1 MHLRHSRFLSHTS
14 SSLTPLLVLM
24 LSWFSDQ
31 LLPGVPGEKNI
42 DLKTSIIET
51 ADFWKTPAF
60 SGNSPLILENLN
72 VKQFRRISEDEKC
85 LRQHPLFKTLTVNT
99 KCKENTRILRHLNS
113 AISSLPHSCREKPYA
128 RRSRYPYMAVQPE
141 LGALCN
147 MAGAVWSSVKLY
159 GPLHS
164 CLYLL
169 CLQSTSTTLTI
180 TGIVFEIWIWVL
192 WKLDWDQ

>member
-1 MHLRHSRFLSHTS
+1 MCLRHSKFLSCAS
-14 SSLTPLLVLM
+14 SSLTPLLLLM
-24 LSWFSDQ
+24 LSWFPDQ
-31 LLPGVPGEKNI
+31 LLPGVPGEKNT

-51 ADFWKTPAF
+51 ADFWKTLTF
-60 SGNSPLILENLN
+60 SGNSHLILENLN

-85 LRQHPLFKTLTVNT
+85 LRQHPLFKTLRVNT
-99 KCKENTRILRHLNS
+99 KHKENTRILWNVNS
-113 AISSLPHSCREKPYA
+113 VISILPHSCREKSYA
-128 RRSRYPYMAVQPE
+128 KRSRKPYMAVQPE
-141 LGALCN
+141 LAALCDK
-147 MAGAVWSSVKLY
+147 AGAVWSSVKLY

-180 TGIVFEIWIWVL
+180 TGIGFEMWIWVL